1 MSIDLVESRVLLV
14 AKIQVDVE
22 EFQCN
27 SSDGAASRVQG
38 FKDKLPTQ
46 K

>member
-1 MSIDLVESRVLLV
+1 MSVDLVESRVLPI

-22 EFQCN
+22 EFQWN
-27 SSDGAASRVQG
+27 SSDRAASRVQG
-38 FKDKLPTQ
+38 FKDKAPTQ